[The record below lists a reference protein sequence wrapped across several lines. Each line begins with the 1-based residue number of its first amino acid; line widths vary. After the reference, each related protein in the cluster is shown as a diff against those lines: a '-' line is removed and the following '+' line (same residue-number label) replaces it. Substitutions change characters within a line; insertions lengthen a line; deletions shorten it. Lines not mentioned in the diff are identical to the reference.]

1 MIDQAEALMFDK
13 IRYALSLFNS
23 TEILMLF
30 AGLVIYHAVALFCM
44 MLSVRSSSILRLKSL
59 QAERDEYKKNWDH
72 RDEGWKDRE
81 DELRRILHLERDR
94 EISQLKAEYDSY
106 IALLE
111 QKLARTRTR
120 EQSLS

>member
-1 MIDQAEALMFDK
+1 VIDQAEALMFDK

-30 AGLVIYHAVALFCM
+30 AGLVIYHAGALFCM

-81 DELRRILHLERDR
+81 DELRRILHVERDR